1 MRKIP
6 TDFSELVLLEPK
18 VWIDARGS
26 FQEAFNKRVYADFL
40 GDDVIFVQD
49 NLSHSR
55 QGVLRGLHYQAAPF
69 AQGKLIYVIQG
80 EIWDVVV
87 DIRKSSPNFG
97 KWTSHHLS
105 AENARQLWIP
115 PGFAHG
121 FLVLS
126 ATADV
131 MYKTTA
137 YYAPQSDRGMAWND
151 ADIGIQWPDLGVD
164 FLLSEKD
171 QKQPAF
177 KNAEVFAA

>member
-6 TDFSELVLLEPK
+6 TVFSELMLLEPK
-18 VWIDARGS
+18 VWMDARGS
-26 FQEAFNKRVYADFL
+26 FQEAFNQRVYADFL
-40 GDDVIFVQD
+40 GDDVLFLQD

-55 QGVLRGLHYQAAPF
+55 RGVLRGLHYQVAPF

-137 YYAPQSDRGMAWND
+137 HYAPQSDRGMAWND

-164 FLLSEKD
+164 FLLSDKD

>member
-18 VWIDARGS
+18 VWMDARGS
-26 FQEAFNKRVYADFL
+26 FQEAFNQRTYADFL

-49 NLSHSR
+49 NLSRSR
-55 QGVLRGLHYQAAPF
+55 QGVLRGLHYQVAPC

-105 AENARQLWIP
+105 SENARQLWIP

-137 YYAPQSDRGMAWND
+137 YYAPQFDRGMAWND
-151 ADIGIQWPDLGVD
+151 ADIAIQWPDLGVD
-164 FLLSEKD
+164 FLLSDKD

>member
-1 MRKIP
+1 M
-6 TDFSELVLLEPK
+6 
-18 VWIDARGS
+18 
-26 FQEAFNKRVYADFL
+26 
-40 GDDVIFVQD
+40 
-49 NLSHSR
+49 
-55 QGVLRGLHYQAAPF
+55 
-69 AQGKLIYVIQG
+69 IQG
-80 EIWDVVV
+80 DIWDVVV

-137 YYAPQSDRGMAWND
+137 HYAPQSDRGMAWND

-164 FLLSEKD
+164 FLLSDKD
-171 QKQPAF
+171 QQQPAF
-177 KNAEVFAA
+177 KSAEVFTG

>member
-18 VWIDARGS
+18 VWMDARGS
-26 FQEAFNKRVYADFL
+26 FQEAFNQRTYADFL

-49 NLSHSR
+49 NLSRSR
-55 QGVLRGLHYQAAPF
+55 QGVLRGLHYQVAPC

-105 AENARQLWIP
+105 SENARQLWIP

-137 YYAPQSDRGMAWND
+137 YYAPQFDRGMAWND
-151 ADIGIQWPDLGVD
+151 ADIAIQWPDLGVD